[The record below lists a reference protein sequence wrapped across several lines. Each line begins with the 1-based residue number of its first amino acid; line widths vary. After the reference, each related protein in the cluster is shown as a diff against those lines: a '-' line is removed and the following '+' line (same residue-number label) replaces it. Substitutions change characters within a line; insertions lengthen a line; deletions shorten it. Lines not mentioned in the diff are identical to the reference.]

1 MVGSILLVD
10 GVCIGWRG
18 LGMGVL
24 GFIGH
29 LGLWLLGFAS
39 GAFYRASVGR
49 VFWNAL
55 LFLTNSARGSVP
67 KSVAN

>member
-1 MVGSILLVD
+1 MVDSILLVD

-24 GFIGH
+24 GFIGR
-29 LGLWLLGFAS
+29 LGLWLLGSAP
-39 GAFYRASVGR
+39 GAFYRVSVGR

-55 LFLTNSARGSVP
+55 LFLTEFE
-67 KSVAN
+67 